1 MDFIL
6 RSGERRNNI
15 MRTIRQKFTSFILM
29 FAMLLLGMCYGN
41 TQADSSLM
49 YGIIHHTDS
58 VYENSDFSEIS
69 QQLSS
74 ETSERMV
81 SANAYLRQ
89 EGRRI
94 TTRTNRALNC
104 LFLIV
109 ELLSQMLPVIFA
121 CSILSLAYHTPCR
134 DVIIRY
140 IHNKD
145 GKKNN

>member
-1 MDFIL
+1 
-6 RSGERRNNI
+6 

-29 FAMLLLGMCYGN
+29 FAMLLLGLCYGS

-49 YGIIHHTDS
+49 
-58 VYENSDFSEIS
+58 YENSDFSEIS

-94 TTRTNRALNC
+94 TTRTSRALNC

-134 DVIIRY
+134 DIIIRY

>member
-1 MDFIL
+1 
-6 RSGERRNNI
+6 

-29 FAMLLLGMCYGN
+29 FAMLLLGLCYGN

-81 SANAYLRQ
+81 SANAYLCQ
-89 EGRRI
+89 EIGSVIFIAIILFDMSFCFI
-94 TTRTNRALNC
+94 TMQIYDVLI
-104 LFLIV
+104 FLICKLCLNV
-109 ELLSQMLPVIFA
+109 
-121 CSILSLAYHTPCR
+121 
-134 DVIIRY
+134 
-140 IHNKD
+140 
-145 GKKNN
+145 